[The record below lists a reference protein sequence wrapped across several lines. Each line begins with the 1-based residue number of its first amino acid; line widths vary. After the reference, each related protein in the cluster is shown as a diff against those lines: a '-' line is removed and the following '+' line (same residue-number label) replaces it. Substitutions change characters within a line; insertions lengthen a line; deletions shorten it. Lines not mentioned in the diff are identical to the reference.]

1 MTLQRSLGIDVP
13 IFQSPMA
20 GVQDSA
26 LAVAVC
32 NAGGLGSLPCA
43 MLTRDALQQ
52 ELSAIRDQT
61 RGPFNVNFF
70 CHAQPTPDPEREAA
84 WRAAL
89 SRYYAELAVDA
100 SSIPNRGGRAPFSVE
115 TADVLAQFKPAV
127 VSFH

>member
-1 MTLQRSLGIDVP
+1 MALTSLFGIDYP
-13 IFQSPMA
+13 IIQAPMA

-52 ELSAIRDQT
+52 ELSAIRDQP
-61 RGPFNVNFF
+61 RGPSKVNFF
-70 CHAQPTPDPEREAA
+70 CPAHPTRAPEREAA

-100 SSIPNRGGRAPFSVE
+100 
-115 TADVLAQFKPAV
+115 
-127 VSFH
+127 